1 MASSRIWLHV
11 FVGGTTVDC
20 TSASRNLDDLDF
32 RYSPYF
38 RNTNPCNHSLSRNL
52 CLYIYVCVY
61 VCMGQVRSSHWVP
74 QNFDLKIGVPSW
86 VFKKMTPHLRYS
98 SLVWHE
104 LCQLRDFGFKFH
116 LPVLNVGNFR
126 DHSSNNHPSNPQQPI
141 QQPYVKRTIPTF
153 MMATIYS
160 LQVMVI
166 FLVIWIPD
174 FTRRF

>member
-1 MASSRIWLHV
+1 MERRLIVLLPLATLMILIFAILLIFATQTLVTIRCREI
-11 FVGGTTVDC
+11 FV
-20 TSASRNLDDLDF
+20 
-32 RYSPYF
+32 
-38 RNTNPCNHSLSRNL
+38 
-52 CLYIYVCVY
+52 YIYMCVY

>member
-1 MASSRIWLHV
+1 MTRCYMFVWYRGNHHIYQRSLNKFKQQMASSRIWLHV

-98 SLVWHE
+98 SLV
-104 LCQLRDFGFKFH
+104 
-116 LPVLNVGNFR
+116 
-126 DHSSNNHPSNPQQPI
+126 
-141 QQPYVKRTIPTF
+141 
-153 MMATIYS
+153 
-160 LQVMVI
+160 
-166 FLVIWIPD
+166 
-174 FTRRF
+174 